1 MKAKWY
7 AVHTLS
13 QSEQKVKTLIE
24 KTTIKHSMTDKI
36 FEIVIP
42 MDSEVKRVQ
51 GKKIEKKTK
60 VLPGYVLISMILDD
74 ESFNFIKRTPGVT
87 SFVSVAGKPII
98 MKDSEVQAILNAL
111 DPNFSL
117 KPKKKYMKDMIVRI
131 ADGPFVDFTGKI
143 DDVNDEKEKVR
154 VMINLFGRDTPVEL
168 DFGQVGK
175 V

>member
-51 GKKIEKKTK
+51 GKKI
-60 VLPGYVLISMILDD
+60 
-74 ESFNFIKRTPGVT
+74 
-87 SFVSVAGKPII
+87 
-98 MKDSEVQAILNAL
+98 
-111 DPNFSL
+111 
-117 KPKKKYMKDMIVRI
+117 
-131 ADGPFVDFTGKI
+131 
-143 DDVNDEKEKVR
+143 
-154 VMINLFGRDTPVEL
+154 
-168 DFGQVGK
+168 
-175 V
+175 